1 MATYLWNK
9 GQGEAGGTIA
19 QWSFV
24 ENAAGGEI
32 THCNNAGDIPI
43 GVAIEAATDGDG
55 VTYAAISGSVK
66 IKVKVGGA
74 AISDGAAV
82 GTNGSGLL
90 ITKATTGNYA
100 VGFCVGAAV
109 AGEIAEVRVAPHEV
123 A

>member
-74 AISDGAAV
+74 AIADGAAV
-82 GTNGSGLL
+82 GTSATGTLV
-90 ITKATTGNYA
+90 TKSANSYS

-109 AGEIAEVRVAPHEV
+109 ANEIAEVRIAPHVV